1 MALSSSTKNGQG
13 FSMDFSKI
21 SADFRKEIVREGTV
35 YLDGQLKVAT
45 SADARASGLA
55 GMFTA
60 AATALTAG
68 VVISIFNSA
77 GAMLSARLPM
87 MLGGGVAALFFLT
100 AAVLCIT
107 AIRPVSFWL
116 PGLAPENWSADV
128 SSGRSL
134 DDCLG
139 ERAQHIQ
146 EQIADNLKTISA
158 NARLFKWG
166 ARIGIAAPFIG
177 ATVWLLATACRLS
190 AA

>member
-1 MALSSSTKNGQG
+1 
-13 FSMDFSKI
+13 MDFSKI
-21 SADFRKEIVREGTV
+21 KSDFRKEIVREGTV
-35 YLDGQLKVAT
+35 YLDGQLKIAT

-68 VVISIFNSA
+68 VVIAIFNSTSGSSLA
-77 GAMLSARLPM
+77 ARLPM
-87 MLGGGVAALFFLT
+87 MLGGGVAALCFLA

-116 PGLAPENWSADV
+116 PGLSPENWATDIA
-128 SSGRSL
+128 SGREL

-146 EQIADNLKTISA
+146 EQIAENLKTIES
-158 NARLFKWG
+158 NAKLFKWG
-166 ARIGIAAPFIG
+166 ARFGIAAPFVG
-177 ATVWLLATACRLS
+177 VLVWLLSSVCRFTAMLTG
-190 AA
+190 

>member
-1 MALSSSTKNGQG
+1 
-13 FSMDFSKI
+13 MDFSKI

-35 YLDGQLKVAT
+35 YLDGQLKIAT
-45 SADARASGLA
+45 AADARASGLA
-55 GMFTA
+55 GMFIA
-60 AATALTAG
+60 ASTALTAG
-68 VVISIFNSA
+68 VVIAIFNAA
-77 GAMLSARLPM
+77 GSSLSGRLPM
-87 MLGGGVAALFFLT
+87 MLGGGAAALFFLT

-116 PGLAPENWSADV
+116 PGLAPENWLSDV
-128 SSGRSL
+128 ASGRSL

-146 EQIADNLKTISA
+146 EQIAENLKTIEN

-166 ARIGIAAPFIG
+166 ARIGILAPFTG
-177 ATVWLLATACRLS
+177 AVVWLLASACRL